1 MFTDIYPNLLALTL
15 RSKLAFKERRFAMPS
30 FSPNMRLC
38 ATCERWAGPRKL
50 NSTRSV
56 VTTGSIAVKGE
67 CLGGGHNH
75 AQTPPTATCAK
86 HVKWPV
92 LK

>member
-1 MFTDIYPNLLALTL
+1 
-15 RSKLAFKERRFAMPS
+15 MPS
-30 FSPNMRLC
+30 YSPSMRVC
-38 ATCERWAGPRKL
+38 ATCERWAGPRRV

-56 VTTGSIAVKGE
+56 VSTSSTAIKGE

-75 AQTPPTATCAK
+75 AQTPPTGTCSK

-92 LK
+92 LR